1 MKHTLLHTSFLLF
14 FTLFFSGCFSSTL
27 NISAYKEKVFQ
38 KEVLAPVCKVLLLK
52 DLERVAVVN
61 FTNNTSYGKAKSNN
75 KSSSFGFGIGLSPT
89 FAGIGGKTKKTST
102 KRFVDPKL
110 SSALVPL
117 IEDLLL
123 KAGGNE
129 LFTRED
135 ASKVD
140 AELQLQDSG
149 LLDPS
154 SIVEFG
160 KSSGVQYL
168 VTGSLNYVRVHMSH
182 FSGASQAVHDITK
195 DSKNDELKV
204 FGAALRVLTSFTDG
218 TNIETS
224 LSIKIIDVASGA
236 IKFTHTLKGEADL
249 GHNSQPSYGEIIGGI
264 KKSFAQELPFLQKKF
279 SQYFSASTYIKQLRK
294 NEEEVIAQIAYG
306 SNQDIKSGDLF
317 QVYRLEENT
326 DPLNNKKSCDIIR
339 LNLILEASKE
349 IQNNSSWLKIK
360 EGQSK
365 NLKLLQIVK
374 KIQ

>member
-1 MKHTLLHTSFLLF
+1 MKHTLLATSFLLF
-14 FTLFFSGCFSSTL
+14 FTGCLSSPL
-27 NISAYKEKVFQ
+27 NISSYKEKIFK
-38 KEVLAPVCKVLLLK
+38 KEVLAPVCKVLLQR
-52 DLERVAVVN
+52 DLAKVAVVN
-61 FTNNTSYGKAKSNN
+61 FTNNTTYGKAKTNN

-89 FAGIGGKTKKTST
+89 FAGLGGKTKKTST

-154 SIVEFG
+154 SLVEFG
-160 KSSGVQYL
+160 LSSGVQYL
-168 VTGSLNYVRVHMSH
+168 VTGSLNYVRVHMSN

-195 DSKNDELKV
+195 DSKNEELQF

-218 TNIETS
+218 TKIETS
-224 LSIKIIDVASGA
+224 LSVKIIEVSTGA
-236 IKFTHTLKGEADL
+236 IKFTHTIRGNADL
-249 GHNSQPSYGEIIGGI
+249 GHNSQPTYGEIIGGI
-264 KKSFAQELPFLQKKF
+264 KKSFAKSLPFLQRKF

-294 NEEEVIAQIAYG
+294 NKEDIIAQIAYG
-306 SNQDIKSGDLF
+306 SNHDIKSGDLF
-317 QVYRLEENT
+317 QVYSLEENT

-339 LNLILEASKE
+339 INVILKASEE
-349 IQNNSSWLKIK
+349 IQNNSSWLVIN
-360 EGQSK
+360 EGEAK
-365 NLKLLQIVK
+365 DLKLLQIVK
-374 KIQ
+374 KIH

>member
-1 MKHTLLHTSFLLF
+1 MKHTLLFTSFLLF
-14 FTLFFSGCFSSTL
+14 FTGCLSSTL
-27 NISAYKEKVFQ
+27 NISSYNEKIFK
-38 KEVLAPVCKVLLLK
+38 KEVLSPVCKVLLQR
-52 DLERVAVVN
+52 DLSRVAVVN
-61 FTNNTSYGKAKSNN
+61 FTNNTAYGKAKTNN

-89 FAGIGGKTKKTST
+89 FAGIGGKTKKIST

-160 KSSGVQYL
+160 LSSGVQYL

-182 FSGASQAVHDITK
+182 FSGASQAVHDVTK
-195 DSKNDELKV
+195 DSKNEELKIL
-204 FGAALRVLTSFTDG
+204 GAALRVLTSFTDG

-224 LSIKIIDVASGA
+224 LNIKIIEVATGA
-236 IKFTHTLKGEADL
+236 IKFTHTIKAEADL

-279 SQYFSASTYIKQLRK
+279 SQYFSPSTYIKQLRK
-294 NEEEVIAQIAYG
+294 NKEDVIAQIAYG
-306 SNQDIKSGDLF
+306 SNHNIKSGDLF
-317 QVYRLEENT
+317 QVYGLEENT
-326 DPLNNKKSCDIIR
+326 DPLSNKKSCDIIR
-339 LNLILEASKE
+339 LNIILEASKE

-360 EGQSK
+360 EGEAK

-374 KIQ
+374 KIH